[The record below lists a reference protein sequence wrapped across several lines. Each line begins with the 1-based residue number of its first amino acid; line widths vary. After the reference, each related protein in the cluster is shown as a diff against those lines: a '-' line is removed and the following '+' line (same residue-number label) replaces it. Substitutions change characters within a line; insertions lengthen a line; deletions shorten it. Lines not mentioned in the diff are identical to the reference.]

1 VVANPARRHRKNVSG
16 AWFVDDTCI
25 DCDASR
31 QCAPWMFAEVDG
43 QSVVIRQ
50 PRTESEQRDAAR
62 AMLACPTGS
71 IGIVGSKPISENLF
85 PALIDGDV
93 YYCGF
98 NSPKSFGA
106 NAFFV
111 RRDSGNLL
119 IDSPRF
125 VNRLVARLQSLGGVQ
140 HVLLTHRDDV
150 ADTERWARHFGARVW
165 IHEHDR
171 SAAPF
176 ATDVIRGSEPT
187 SMDSGLLVIP
197 VPGHTRGS
205 VVYLLDQRFLFTGD
219 SLYWSRDLGTLSAFR
234 QQCWYSWAEQT
245 SSLERLANYRFEWVL
260 AGHGDRRRAEPEE
273 MHARLNELV
282 GRMHGGLEEDVGE
295 W

>member
-1 VVANPARRHRKNVSG
+1 
-16 AWFVDDTCI
+16 
-25 DCDASR
+25 
-31 QCAPWMFAEVDG
+31 MFAEVDG
-43 QSVVIRQ
+43 QSVVVRQ
-50 PRTESEQRDAAR
+50 PHTESEQQDATR

-125 VNRLVARLQSLGGVQ
+125 VNKLVARLQSLGGIQ

-150 ADTERWARHFGARVW
+150 ADTERWAHHFGARVW

-176 ATDVIRGSEPT
+176 ATDVLRGSEPT
-187 SMDSGLLVIP
+187 SMDSGLLAIP

-205 VVYLLDQRFLFTGD
+205 VVYLLDQRFLFSGD

-234 QQCWYSWAEQT
+234 RECWYSWAEQT

-273 MHARLNELV
+273 MRTRLKELV
-282 GRMHGGLEEDVGE
+282 DRMRRGREEDVGE